1 MIHLK
6 NCSKR
11 ELLSKL
17 TTKRDILSNLGHFN
31 EEERVSLTN
40 LEAISRCFKKK
51 TVILKFN
58 LKVL

>member
-40 LEAISRCFKKK
+40 LEAISRCLKKK
-51 TVILKFN
+51 N
-58 LKVL
+58 